1 MKQSFSATARSL
13 DNAVAE
19 TFFVTFKRE
28 EAYQKDYTSEQHFC
42 ISVEEYIRF
51 YNEVCPHQTLNYK
64 TLQAFEDAYKP
75 VLSESGV

>member
-1 MKQSFSATARSL
+1 MKQSFSATARPL

-28 EAYQKDYTSEQHFC
+28 EVYQKDYTSEQHFC
-42 ISVEEYIRF
+42 RSVEEYIRL
-51 YNEVCPHQTLNYK
+51 YNEVSPHQALNYK